1 MADFFDPRTLAL
13 LGAGAGF
20 LDPNGG
26 MMGGFQ
32 GAMQGYQSGLMAQDR
47 KMQQQM
53 IAHKLQRQM
62 DVENTLR
69 SLSQDG
75 NNSDPIALGGALV
88 RSGIPELIKQ
98 GTELLKTKQAKS
110 FLKGVDQNGNP
121 TFYTGYSTGEVSPT
135 GVTPAEKLAFQNLG
149 NQTIGVD
156 PYTGKPKTSYAQ
168 GITPGQSASL
178 GQSAYQFGLSHDL
191 AKQNFALN
199 KDKAALEQYKAFMP
213 KYEGGLFVSP
223 PKPGETAP
231 QISETPY
238 FSPPKGSQAE
248 KIKLISKV
256 NDVLGTDTRDLIKN
270 ATGSGLG
277 TLRDAALGTVGV
289 ALDSAKAAQTLK
301 MRAATLSGSM
311 PRFEGPQSD
320 ADRKYY
326 QEMAGNIG
334 DSTLPASVRLSA
346 VDELERMFKSV
357 KPDGTVNTEDLRKSG
372 LRGGSS
378 AQQGSDGWGQ
388 LR

>member
-168 GITPGQSASL
+168 GITPGQAASL

-191 AKQNFALN
+191 ARQNLLLN
-199 KDKAALEQYKAFMP
+199 QQKAALDYSPDFQAQKAASKQQALNTVQAKKDLPLVIDKANETIQLVDSLLKHPGFSISV
-213 KYEGGLFVSP
+213 GG
-223 PKPGETAP
+223 TAP
-231 QISETPY
+231 AGKIASMIPGTAASDFARRMEQIGGQQFLQAFETLKGGGQITEIEGTKATQAIGRMNTAQSEDEFRTAANE
-238 FSPPKGSQAE
+238 FKS
-248 KIKLISKV
+248 IISK
-256 NDVLGTDTRDLIKN
+256 
-270 ATGSGLG
+270 
-277 TLRDAALGTVGV
+277 GV
-289 ALDSAKAAQTLK
+289 ERARKAAGMQQ
-301 MRAATLSGSM
+301 
-311 PRFEGPQSD
+311 PQ
-320 ADRKYY
+320 Y
-326 QEMAGNIG
+326 
-334 DSTLPASVRLSA
+334 
-346 VDELERMFKSV
+346 
-357 KPDGTVNTEDLRKSG
+357 
-372 LRGGSS
+372 
-378 AQQGSDGWGQ
+378 SDGWGD
-388 LR
+388 LK